1 MIPKLARAHALG
13 IRETFNV
20 EPFKQN
26 VFPVAN
32 DLKILR
38 GAMRPDFILLWLLF
52 SYISPAVGTRKIS
65 SSKRNRQG
73 H

>member
-1 MIPKLARAHALG
+1 MRLPKNFNQSQCAFSMIPKLARAHALG

-38 GAMRPDFILLWLLF
+38 GAMRPDFILL
-52 SYISPAVGTRKIS
+52 
-65 SSKRNRQG
+65 
-73 H
+73 